1 MRRNLIV
8 FRGASSYGK
17 TATLNCLSKTLASDS
32 KYKVV
37 KSEPHPNGYDQ
48 TFIAS
53 GPFGKVG
60 IITFG
65 DPGTEEHVDG
75 LLKEMEA
82 ADATVIFAASRT
94 RGQVWNGLI
103 RFASENDYNLISTA
117 PMYSDS
123 DKSII
128 GLLNDS
134 YAIMLKDLA
143 EKLSNHNPGTL

>member
-1 MRRNLIV
+1 M
-8 FRGASSYGK
+8 
-17 TATLNCLSKTLASDS
+17 
-32 KYKVV
+32 V